1 MDCRL
6 AKFCHHAA
14 ITCIV
19 FLLTFLFFSHCL
31 TFQNGHFETVQY
43 LFERGGAE
51 VNQLANNG
59 ATPVALA
66 DNNGHHEVVQ
76 YLIERAGADASRAQ
90 MNGFTPLI
98 ASSQKEGS
106 IDVLRFLAERKDQ
119 GGDTLP

>member
-1 MDCRL
+1 M
-6 AKFCHHAA
+6 
-14 ITCIV
+14 
-19 FLLTFLFFSHCL
+19 
-31 TFQNGHFETVQY
+31 
-43 LFERGGAE
+43 
-51 VNQLANNG
+51 NQLANNG

-98 ASSQKEGS
+98 ASSHKEGS